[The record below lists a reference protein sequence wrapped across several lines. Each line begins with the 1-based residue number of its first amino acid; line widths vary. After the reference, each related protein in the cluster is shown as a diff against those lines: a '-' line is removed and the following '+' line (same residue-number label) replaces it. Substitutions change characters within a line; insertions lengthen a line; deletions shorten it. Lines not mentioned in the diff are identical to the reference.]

1 MNKIR
6 LKQPKYI
13 LPAILYFPLLGLGWL
28 IIDIFHTEI
37 KKNDGMET
45 TEYLNSKL
53 PQAYTQ
59 KMGSKRE
66 NMMNTYRGI
75 RDYSA
80 VQGIGRDSIVG
91 EEFETR
97 YSEEEVGRLQDQL
110 DSVALATAERERA
123 QQKKYD
129 GVDKLDT
136 HADDMPDLEQIQ
148 RRERESQLRMLQELE
163 RDLGTGGGDEH
174 DRILHQLRRQYGLD
188 PDTADVAEAGGAGAA
203 GNGNGAAAGSD
214 AAAAAAAGASAAASR
229 VGSAARGAADAVR
242 SLADDAG
249 DNTVVKHLTRT
260 NSHFNT
266 LSSNERESR
275 LIRAI
280 IDEELK
286 AVDGSRVRLRLL
298 DDADVNGYRLK
309 KGTYLYAT
317 MSGFAKQRV
326 QGTVQSV
333 MCGDELVKVSLSIYD
348 TDGMKGLYVP
358 GSSFREAAK
367 EVAGNALQGSMNVSS
382 DLGTT
387 TNSVSQYAVQALQNS
402 VQRITST
409 LSKAVRKNKVRL
421 KYGTQVYLIN
431 GGRDQQQ

>member
-13 LPAILYFPLLGLGWL
+13 LPAMLYFPLLGLGWL

-80 VQGIGRDSIVG
+80 VQGVGQDSIVS

-97 YSEEEVGRLQDQL
+97 YSDEEVDRIQEQL

-123 QQKKYD
+123 QQRKYD

-136 HADDMPDLEQIQ
+136 HADDMPTLEQIRQ
-148 RRERESQLRMLQELE
+148 RERESQLRMMQELE
-163 RDLGTGGGDEH
+163 RDLGTMNDDAH
-174 DRILHQLRRQYGLD
+174 DRILRQLRRQYGLEV
-188 PDTADVAEAGGAGAA
+188 DTVSAGE
-203 GNGNGAAAGSD
+203 S
-214 AAAAAAAGASAAASR
+214 SAAAS
-229 VGSAARGAADAVR
+229 AAGPPGVNDAQTASTVAGAASRAAVR
-242 SLADDAG
+242 SLAEDAG
-249 DNTVVKHLTRT
+249 DNTVVKHLTRE

-266 LSSNERESR
+266 LSSNEHESR

-298 DDADVNGYRLK
+298 DAADVNGYRLK

-367 EVAGNALQGSMNVSS
+367 EVAGNALQSSMNVSG
-382 DLGTT
+382 DVGTT
-387 TNSVSQYAVQALQNS
+387 TSSVSQYAVQALQNS
-402 VQRITST
+402 VQRVTST

-431 GGRDQQQ
+431 GARDQ